1 MQKRLMAI
9 NDISCL
15 GKCSLTVALPV
26 ISACGIEVCPVPTAI
41 LSTHTGGFTGY
52 SFKDLSEDIG
62 DITSHWETLKLQFD
76 GIYSGY
82 LGSIS
87 QIEYVK
93 DTIKKFK
100 SEKTLIVVDP
110 VMGDFGRLYAGFT
123 EDFVEEMV
131 SLCKEADVITPNI
144 TEACFMTKTPYKEPP
159 FTNDY
164 IETLMEKLKKICSKN
179 IVLTGVSF
187 DNKTMGSAVFDGK
200 EIKYIFAEK
209 LEGRFHGTGDVFAS
223 SFVGAY
229 MSGKSLIDASATAVN
244 FVVDC
249 IKKTMETKDIHYGVE
264 FEKCIPKLLEY
275 VGLI

>member
-41 LSTHTGGFTGY
+41 LSTHTGGFAGY

-187 DNKTMGSAVFDGK
+187 DNKTMGSAIFDGK

-229 MSGKSLIDASATAVN
+229 MSGKSLIDAAATAVN